1 MRDLLITLFILGAIP
16 YILQRP
22 HIGILMWSWI
32 GYMNP
37 HRYGWGFAYSMP
49 FALITIVALLIGM
62 IFSKEKKTLP
72 VTGVTI
78 IWILFF
84 LWAVISTLFATNI
97 DNSLIE
103 LSRFSKIQFAVLCT
117 LLLMTNKERLMQL
130 VWVIVVSIGFFGV
143 KGGIFSIAH
152 GLQFRVNGPPESF
165 ISGNNEIAL
174 AILMIIPLMYFLKLH
189 TQNRYIRLALLGS
202 MVLCAIAV
210 IGSYS
215 RGALLAGGVT
225 LIFLWFGMKHKVLT
239 VAVVLSLGLA
249 IAPFIPEQW
258 YNRMNTIESYSQD
271 ASALGRINAWHLA
284 VRLANDRP
292 LTGGGFRSFTPENFK
307 KYAPDPKDVHD
318 VHSIYFEVLGEMG
331 YVGIFLFLV
340 LWLLVFIESRY
351 VYKWAIKN
359 EELKW
364 LADLAKMSQVGL
376 LAYLSGGAFLGL
388 AFFDLPYHLMCLIV
402 LSGVI
407 LRKHQKEF
415 PEKTFRRARVM
426 TNANKLDS
434 AH

>member
-1 MRDLLITLFILGAIP
+1 
-16 YILQRP
+16 
-22 HIGILMWSWI
+22 
-32 GYMNP
+32 MNP

-49 FALITIVALLIGM
+49 FALITIIALLIGM
-62 IFSKEKKTLP
+62 LFSKEKKTFP

-78 IWILFF
+78 VWILF
-84 LWAVISTLFATNI
+84 LIWAVISTLFATNI

-103 LSRFSKIQFAVLCT
+103 LNRFSKIQFAVMCT

-130 VWVIVVSIGFFGV
+130 VWVIVISIGFYGV

-174 AILMIIPLMYFLKLH
+174 AILMVIPLMYFLKLH
-189 TQNRYIRLALLGS
+189 TKNKYIRLALLGS
-202 MVLCAIAV
+202 MVLCAVAV

-215 RGALLAGGVT
+215 RGAFLAGGVT
-225 LIFLWFGMKHKVLT
+225 LISLWFGMRHKVLT
-239 VAVVLSLGLA
+239 IAVVLSLGLA

-271 ASALGRINAWHLA
+271 ASAMGRINAWHMA
-284 VRLANDRP
+284 VSLANDRP
-292 LTGGGFRSFTPENFK
+292 LTGGGFRSFTPDNFK
-307 KYAPDPKDVHD
+307 KYAPDPNDVHD

-331 YVGIFLFLV
+331 YVGMLLFLV

-351 VYKWAIKN
+351 IYKWAKEN

-388 AFFDLPYHLMCLIV
+388 AFFDLPYHLMCLVV

-407 LRKHQKEF
+407 LRKYKKEF
-415 PEKTFRRARVM
+415 PGKRLKSARLTANV
-426 TNANKLDS
+426 NKLDS

>member
-22 HIGILMWSWI
+22 HVGILMWSWI

-37 HRYGWGFAYSMP
+37 HRYSWGFAYSMP
-49 FALITIVALLIGM
+49 FAMITAIALLIGM
-62 IFSKEKKTLP
+62 LFSKEKKSLP
-72 VTGVTI
+72 INGITI
-78 IWILFF
+78 IWMLF
-84 LWAVISTLFATNI
+84 LAWALISTLFATNI
-97 DNSLIE
+97 DNSIVE
-103 LSRFSKIQFAVLCT
+103 LNRFSKIQFAVLCT
-117 LLLMTNKERLMQL
+117 LLLMTNKERLIQL

-174 AILMIIPLMYFLKLH
+174 AILMVIPLMYFLKLH
-189 TQNRYIRLALLGS
+189 TKNKYIGLALLGS

-215 RGALLAGGVT
+215 RGALLAGVVT
-225 LIFLWFGMKHKVLT
+225 LIFLWFGMKRKLLT
-239 VAVVLSLGLA
+239 VVVILSLGVA

-258 YNRMNTIESYSQD
+258 YSRMNTIESYSD
-271 ASALGRINAWHLA
+271 DESAQGRINAWYMA
-284 VRLANDRP
+284 VQLANDRP

-307 KYAPDPKDVHD
+307 KYAPDPEDVHD

-331 YVGIFLFLV
+331 YVGLFLFLM
-340 LWLLVFIESRY
+340 LWFLVFLESRY
-351 VYKWAIKN
+351 VYKWAKKD

-402 LSGVI
+402 LSGML

-415 PEKTFRRARVM
+415 PAKKFKRFQTGSVKTI
-426 TNANKLDS
+426 DG
-434 AH
+434 

>member
-22 HIGILMWSWI
+22 HVGILMWSWI

-37 HRYGWGFAYSMP
+37 HRYGWGFAYGMP
-49 FALITIVALLIGM
+49 FAQITAVAMVIGM

-72 VTGVTI
+72 ITGITVV
-78 IWILFF
+78 WMMF
-84 LWAVISTLFATNI
+84 LAWALVSTLFATNM

-103 LSRFSKIQFAVLCT
+103 LERFSKIQFAVMCT
-117 LLLMTNKERLMQL
+117 MMLMINKERLIQL

-143 KGGIFSIAH
+143 KGGVFSIAN

-174 AILMIIPLMYFLKLH
+174 AILMVIPLIYFLKLQ

-225 LIFLWFGMKHKVLT
+225 LIFLWFGMKRKLIT
-239 VAVVLSLGLA
+239 VIAILVLGLA
-249 IAPFIPEQW
+249 IVPFIPEQW
-258 YNRMNTIESYSQD
+258 YNRMNTIQSYDQD
-271 ASALGRINAWHLA
+271 ASALGRINAWHMA
-284 VRLANDRP
+284 VQLANDRP

-307 KYAPDPKDVHD
+307 KYAPHPDDVHD

-331 YVGIFLFLV
+331 YVGLFLFLL
-340 LWLLVFIESRY
+340 LWLLVFLESRY
-351 VYKWAIKN
+351 IYRWAKKDD
-359 EELKW
+359 ELKW
-364 LADLAKMSQVGL
+364 MADLAKMSQVGL

-402 LSGVI
+402 LSGMI
-407 LRKHQKEF
+407 LRKHQKEL
-415 PEKTFRRARVM
+415 PAKKFRRI
-426 TNANKLDS
+426 
-434 AH
+434 

>member
-1 MRDLLITLFILGAIP
+1 
-16 YILQRP
+16 
-22 HIGILMWSWI
+22 MWSWI

-37 HRYGWGFAYSMP
+37 HRYGWGFAYTMP
-49 FALITIVALLIGM
+49 FAMITAIALLIGM
-62 IFSKEKKTLP
+62 LFSKEKKSLP
-72 VTGVTI
+72 INGITI
-78 IWILFF
+78 IWMLF
-84 LWAVISTLFATNI
+84 LAWALISTLFATNI
-97 DNSLIE
+97 DNSIVE
-103 LSRFSKIQFAVLCT
+103 LNRFSKIQFAVLCT
-117 LLLMTNKERLMQL
+117 LLLMTNKERLIQL

-143 KGGIFSIAH
+143 KGGVFSIAH

-174 AILMIIPLMYFLKLH
+174 AILMVIPLMYFLKLH
-189 TQNRYIRLALLGS
+189 TKNKYIGLALLGS

-225 LIFLWFGMKHKVLT
+225 LIFLWFGMKRKLLT
-239 VAVVLSLGLA
+239 VVVILSLGVA

-258 YNRMNTIESYSQD
+258 YSRMNTIESYSD
-271 ASALGRINAWHLA
+271 DESAQGRINAWYMA

-307 KYAPDPKDVHD
+307 KYAPDSEDVHD

-331 YVGIFLFLV
+331 YVGLFLFLM
-340 LWLLVFIESRY
+340 LWFLVFLESRY
-351 VYKWAIKN
+351 VYKWAKKD

-402 LSGVI
+402 LSGML

-415 PEKTFRRARVM
+415 P
-426 TNANKLDS
+426 ANKFKRFQTGSVKTIDG
-434 AH
+434 

>member
-1 MRDLLITLFILGAIP
+1 
-16 YILQRP
+16 
-22 HIGILMWSWI
+22 MWSWI

-49 FALITIVALLIGM
+49 FALITIIALLIGM
-62 IFSKEKKTLP
+62 LFSKEKKTFP

-78 IWILFF
+78 VWILF
-84 LWAVISTLFATNI
+84 LIWAVISTLFATNI

-103 LSRFSKIQFAVLCT
+103 LNRFSKIQFAVMCT

-130 VWVIVVSIGFFGV
+130 VWVIVISIGFYGV

-174 AILMIIPLMYFLKLH
+174 AILMVIPLMYFLKLH
-189 TQNRYIRLALLGS
+189 TKNKYIRLALLGS
-202 MVLCAIAV
+202 MVLCAVAV

-215 RGALLAGGVT
+215 RGAFLAGGVT
-225 LIFLWFGMKHKVLT
+225 LISLWFGMRHKVLT
-239 VAVVLSLGLA
+239 IAVVLSLGLA

-271 ASALGRINAWHLA
+271 ASAMGRINAWHMA
-284 VRLANDRP
+284 VSLANDRP
-292 LTGGGFRSFTPENFK
+292 LTGGGFRSFTPDNFK
-307 KYAPDPKDVHD
+307 KYAPDPNDVHD

-331 YVGIFLFLV
+331 YVGMLLFLV

-351 VYKWAIKN
+351 IYKWAKEN

-388 AFFDLPYHLMCLIV
+388 AFFDLPYHLMCLVV

-407 LRKHQKEF
+407 LRKYKKEF
-415 PEKTFRRARVM
+415 PGKRLKSARLTANV
-426 TNANKLDS
+426 NKLDS